1 MKNFYITTPIYYINA
16 EPTVGSACTTVAADV
31 VARMHRLLGENVFYL
46 TGTDEHGEK
55 VAETAKNAGIS
66 PQDWCDQMAPKFIEA
81 WKLLDI
87 SNDFFIRTTDS
98 RHKKVVAEVLQKIYD
113 QGDVYQDQYEGW
125 YCVGCESFKTEKE
138 LVDNHC
144 PLHPPEKTVK
154 KSEKNWFFRLSK
166 YVPEIIK
173 LIESE
178 NNYLFPES
186 KKSEVLAKL
195 KAGVTDVSLSR
206 EKVSWGIPL
215 PWDNSQTAYVWFDAL
230 INYYSATRFLEEKTD
245 FWPADLHLLGKEI
258 LWFHAVIWQ
267 AMLLS
272 AKIELP
278 KKVYS
283 HDFYTIDNQKMS
295 KSLGNTI
302 PPKEMVEIFGVD
314 ASRYLIAR
322 SFPNNGDVDIGIG
335 RFKEKYNADL
345 ANNFGNLVSRVGKLG
360 DGIDLEKNKLEL
372 SDKYVDLVNQL
383 KIDEAVNFIF
393 ETYIDKSNN
402 LLNEVTPWKLEAGD
416 PKRIEVLKICAKNVV
431 MAAYHLLPILP
442 KSCQV
447 ITDQFDGKIRP
458 MESGL
463 FPRIK

>member
-1 MKNFYITTPIYYINA
+1 
-16 EPTVGSACTTVAADV
+16 
-31 VARMHRLLGENVFYL
+31 
-46 TGTDEHGEK
+46 
-55 VAETAKNAGIS
+55 
-66 PQDWCDQMAPKFIEA
+66 
-81 WKLLDI
+81 
-87 SNDFFIRTTDS
+87 
-98 RHKKVVAEVLQKIYD
+98 
-113 QGDVYQDQYEGW
+113 
-125 YCVGCESFKTEKE
+125 
-138 LVDNHC
+138 
-144 PLHPPEKTVK
+144 
-154 KSEKNWFFRLSK
+154 
-166 YVPEIIK
+166 
-173 LIESE
+173 
-178 NNYLFPES
+178 
-186 KKSEVLAKL
+186 
-195 KAGVTDVSLSR
+195 
-206 EKVSWGIPL
+206 
-215 PWDNSQTAYVWFDAL
+215 
-230 INYYSATRFLEEKTD
+230 
-245 FWPADLHLLGKEI
+245 
-258 LWFHAVIWQ
+258 
-267 AMLLS
+267 LS

-360 DGIDLEKNKLEL
+360 DGIDLEKYKLEL

-447 ITDQFDGKIRP
+447 IIDQFDGKIRP